1 VVWKSSHQTPPE
13 KKAPSQ
19 MTISGIDWSQE
30 RGPSDKADCL
40 RQDPTVVVVVVGVLV
55 VVTGE
60 DHAGKAHGR

>member
-1 VVWKSSHQTPPE
+1 
-13 KKAPSQ
+13 